1 MTRTDPYSLRHQ
13 AQRSAGDADQAEFL
27 ALKKGSM
34 IVDAG
39 IYDERVAG
47 AMDDF
52 EVQQDKI
59 VGESWHAEDLKY
71 DSAVG
76 QILEEVERRRKI
88 MGEMYPFS
96 IDGGTLIHTPSESS
110 VYEFLLAICNAST
123 ITAGEFAWLPRLFER
138 LSARLVAAY
147 FGADTRFIHTGAPR
161 DPEVG
166 SSFKEAMLTV
176 AEKTSEWRWDPE
188 PDLPDEPV
196 HGDSG
201 CDFVVWPIFPDG
213 RQIGQLFI
221 LGQCAC
227 GNNWDT
233 KFSDLSVKDLQ
244 KWFNPLSIVDPV
256 RCFTTPFHVA
266 EATLKEASRE
276 AGIVFDRARLVGI
289 SHHPANGAIEHE
301 ILSRMNE
308 LITLVIGEP
317 YQMSGSASATA

>member
-52 EVQQDKI
+52 ETQDVA

-76 QILEEVERRRKI
+76 QIHEEIERRRAI
-88 MGEMYPFS
+88 MEARYPFS
-96 IDGGTLIHTPSESS
+96 IEGGTLVHSPSENSI
-110 VYEFLLAICNAST
+110 YEFLLAICNAET
-123 ITAGEFAWLPRLFER
+123 ITAGEHVRLPRLFER

-201 CDFVVWPIFPDG
+201 CDFVVWPVPPDG

-233 KFSDLSVKDLQ
+233 KLNDLTIKKLE
-244 KWFNPLSIVDPV
+244 KWFKPLSIVDPV
-256 RCFTTPFHVA
+256 RCFTTPFHITDA
-266 EATLKEASRE
+266 MLKDASRDG
-276 AGIVFDRARLVGI
+276 GIVFDRARLVGI
-289 SHHPANGAIEHE
+289 SHRAANGTIGQD

-317 YQMSGSASATA
+317 YQISGSASTTA

>member
-13 AQRSAGDADQAEFL
+13 AQRSSYDADQAEFL
-27 ALKKGSM
+27 ALKEGST

-39 IYDERVAG
+39 IYDERIAG

-52 EVQQDKI
+52 EVQDADDR
-59 VGESWHAEDLKY
+59 EPWHTDDLKY
-71 DSAVG
+71 DNAV
-76 QILEEVERRRKI
+76 IIIHEEVERRIKI

-96 IDGGTLIHTPSESS
+96 IDGGTLIHTPSENS

-123 ITAGEFAWLPRLFER
+123 ITAGDYVCLPRLFER
-138 LSARLVAAY
+138 ISARLVAEY
-147 FGADTRFIHTGAPR
+147 FGADTRFIHTGVPR
-161 DPEVG
+161 DSEIG

-176 AEKTSEWRWDPE
+176 AEQTGEWIWGPE
-188 PDLPDEPV
+188 DGLPVEPV
-196 HGDSG
+196 NGDSG
-201 CDFVVWPIFPDG
+201 CDFVVWPVPSDG

-233 KFSDLSVKDLQ
+233 KFSDLIVKDLQ
-244 KWFNPLSIVDPV
+244 KWFHPLSIVDPV

-266 EATLKEASRE
+266 DEMLKVASRK
-276 AGIVFDRARLVGI
+276 AGLVFDRARLVGI
-289 SHHPANGAIEHE
+289 SHQAAEGAIEHE

-317 YQMSGSASATA
+317 YQISGSASATA